1 MTAGIINETMD
12 RRSLSSSEAMGVVR
26 EVDSALRDLTGRDLR
41 ADLRYGVF
49 DLESGVLFPEESV

>member
-12 RRSLSSSEAMGVVR
+12 RRSLSSSDATRVVR
-26 EVDSALRDLTGRDLR
+26 EVDSPVRDLPGRDLR
-41 ADLRYGVF
+41 AGSRYGVF